1 MLQHKESLKI
11 SNDQSEA
18 VNRSQSEAV
27 NRRMTDNTMTKKTW
41 ANRRTIIY
49 KTLHKTLKI
58 EQHELTKNRRRTR
71 VIR

>member
-11 SNDQSEA
+11 SND
-18 VNRSQSEAV
+18 QSEAV